1 MTRKRKNEGIR
12 KVALIILVFFL
23 ALGLLLPSFM
33 SLFGGWGY

>member
-1 MTRKRKNEGIR
+1 MRKNRKNEGMKKI
-12 KVALIILVFFL
+12 ALIILISFL